1 MPFSS
6 AADFDDALASVRAS
20 FARGKTKDKKWRKR
34 QLQQAWWM
42 VEDNKERMQE
52 ALYKDLNK
60 HPQETL
66 PFEVA
71 GCQADI
77 LNTLE
82 HLDEWTRDEKPERTS
97 PLNFLGG
104 ATVRKEPKGV
114 ALIIGAWNFPF
125 TLLLGPMFDAIAAG
139 CAVIVKPS
147 DVATASQDLLME
159 IIPKYLDTD
168 AIRCISAGAKEMG
181 YILEHR
187 FDHIFYTGSATVA
200 KFITAAAAKHLT
212 PVTLELGGQGPAI
225 VCPSADI
232 ELAAK
237 RIAAT
242 KFMNAGQNGAK
253 YVNVN
258 QICLNVNHVFVHPTV
273 RREFVDHLKKYFD
286 LFLGGDREILPTYYT
301 HIINERNFD
310 RLERLL
316 QNTSG
321 NVVYSGQRNRA
332 DLSFSP
338 TIVTGIEPGDS
349 LLSEELFGPIL
360 PIIDADLDT
369 AISIINSMEHPLAI
383 YGFSQQQKDKDRI
396 LAETLSGGVTFNDC
410 MLHVAA
416 KGAPFGGVGQ
426 SGMGKYHGPYGF
438 LEFTHL
444 RTHID
449 PPSWLEKVMA
459 ARYPPYTSDKLR
471 KLYRPA
477 KAPFDRQGN
486 KVRRTRA
493 WLYVLV
499 LAVAGSVAARTGLF
513 NAFVNSGLLAR

>member
-6 AADFDDALASVRAS
+6 ATDFDDALASVRTS
-20 FARGKTKDKKWRKR
+20 FAHGKTKDKKWRKR

-52 ALYKDLNK
+52 ALHKDLNK
-60 HPQETL
+60 HAQEAL

-82 HLDEWTRDEKPERTS
+82 HLDEWTRDEKPERAS

-125 TLLLGPMFDAIAAG
+125 TLLLGPLFDAIAAG

-159 IIPKYLDTD
+159 IIPKYLDSD
-168 AIRCISAGAKEMG
+168 AIRS
-181 YILEHR
+181 
-187 FDHIFYTGSATVA
+187 VA

-232 ELAAK
+232 ELSAK

-242 KFMNAGQNGAK
+242 KFMNAGQKGTK
-253 YVNVN
+253 CVGFN
-258 QICLNVNHVFVHPTV
+258 QICLNVNHVFVHPSV

-286 LFLGGDREILPTYYT
+286 LFLGGDRETLPAYYT
-301 HIINERNFD
+301 HIINERNFN
-310 RLERLL
+310 RLERML

-321 NVVYSGQRNRA
+321 NVVYSGQRNRE
-332 DLSFSP
+332 DLSFGP
-338 TIVTGIEPGDS
+338 TIVTDIEVGDS

-360 PIIDADLDT
+360 PIIEADLDT
-369 AISIINSMEHPLAI
+369 AISVINSMEHPLAI

-444 RTHID
+444 RTHLD
-449 PPSWLEKVMA
+449 PPTWMERLMA

-486 KVRRTRA
+486 KVRRTRG
-493 WLYVLV
+493 WLYVLA
-499 LAVAGSVAARTGLF
+499 LAVAGSVAARTGIF
-513 NAFVNSGLLAR
+513 NALLNSGLLAR

>member
-6 AADFDDALASVRAS
+6 SADFDDALASVRKS
-20 FARGKTKDKKWRKR
+20 FALGKTKVIKWRKR

-42 VEDNKERMQE
+42 VEDNKERIHE
-52 ALYKDLNK
+52 ALHKDLNK
-60 HPQETL
+60 HRQETL

-71 GCQADI
+71 GCQEGL
-77 LNTLE
+77 LNTLK
-82 HLDEWTRDEKPERTS
+82 HLDEWTRDEKPARS
-97 PLNFLGG
+97 HPLNFLGG

-125 TLLLGPMFDAIAAG
+125 TLLLNPMFDAIAAG
-139 CAVIVKPS
+139 CAVILKPS

-159 IIPKYLDTD
+159 IIPKYMDPD

-225 VCPSADI
+225 VCPSANID
-232 ELAAK
+232 LAAK

-242 KFMNAGQNGAK
+242 KFMNAGQ
-253 YVNVN
+253 
-258 QICLNVNHVFVHPTV
+258 ICLNVNHVFVHPSV
-273 RREFVDHLKKYFD
+273 RREFVDRLIHYFD
-286 LFLGGDREILPTYYT
+286 LFLGGDREQLPEYYS

-316 QNTSG
+316 QGTSG
-321 NVVYSGQRNRA
+321 KVVYSGQRNRE
-332 DLSFSP
+332 DLSFGP
-338 TIVTGIEPGDS
+338 TIVADVALGDS

-360 PIIDADLDT
+360 PIIEADLDT
-369 AISIINSMEHPLAI
+369 AISVINSMEHPLAI
-383 YGFSQQQKDKDRI
+383 YGFSQVQKDKDQI
-396 LAETLSGGVTFNDC
+396 LTKTLSGGVTFNDC

-426 SGMGKYHGPYGF
+426 SGMGKYHGQYGF

-459 ARYPPYTSDKLR
+459 ARYPPYSSDKVR
-471 KLYRPA
+471 KLHRPS

-486 KVRRTRA
+486 TVRRARG
-493 WLYVLV
+493 WLYA
-499 LAVAGSVAARTGLF
+499 LAFVIAGSVAARTGFF
-513 NAFVNSGLLAR
+513 NALMNSALFAR

>member
-6 AADFDDALASVRAS
+6 EADFDSALASVRTS

-42 VEDNKERMQE
+42 IEDNKERMQE
-52 ALYKDLNK
+52 ALHKDLNK
-60 HPQETL
+60 HPQETM
-66 PFEVA
+66 PFEIA
-71 GCQADI
+71 ECHADI
-77 LNTLE
+77 LHKLE
-82 HLDEWTRDEKPERTS
+82 HLDEWTRDVKPERTN

-114 ALIIGAWNFPF
+114 ALIIGAWNFPY
-125 TLLLGPMFDAIAAG
+125 LLLLTPLFDAIAAG
-139 CAVIVKPS
+139 CAIIVKPS
-147 DVATASQDLLME
+147 DVATACQDLLME

-187 FDHIFYTGSATVA
+187 FDHIFYTGSAAVA

-242 KFMNAGQNGAK
+242 KFMNAGQ
-253 YVNVN
+253 
-258 QICLNVNHVFVHPTV
+258 ICLNVNHVFVHPSV
-273 RREFVDHLKKYFD
+273 RREFVDHLMHYFD
-286 LFLGGDREILPTYYT
+286 IFLGGAPELLPKYYS

-321 NVVYSGQRNRA
+321 NVVYSGQRNRD

-338 TIVTGIEPGDS
+338 TIVTDIEIGDS

-369 AISIINSMEHPLAI
+369 AISVINSMDHPLAI
-383 YGFSQQQKDKDRI
+383 YGFSKSQEDKDRI

-416 KGAPFGGVGQ
+416 KGAPFGGVGN

-449 PPSWLEKVMA
+449 PPTWMEKLMG

-471 KLYRPA
+471 KLYKPT

-486 KVRRTRA
+486 KLRWTRG
-493 WLYVLV
+493 WLYVLAF
-499 LAVAGSVAARTGLF
+499 AVAGSVAARTGLF
-513 NAFVNSGLLAR
+513 NALVNSGLLAR